1 MHKITKKPRLISK
14 KLIKNAVENMNR
26 TNSQK
31 YGYPPETAE
40 KKSLSD
46 DIFREI
52 YDFHRI
58 VRVSKDAARYKPY
71 NIRVDKKKFT

>member
-1 MHKITKKPRLISK
+1 
-14 KLIKNAVENMNR
+14 MNN

-31 YGYPPETAE
+31 YGYPPKTVK

-46 DIFREI
+46 NIFREI

-58 VRVSKDAARYKPY
+58 VKVSKDAARCKR
-71 NIRVDKKKFT
+71 NDIRLDKKSRKKLHSPYLLEKKF